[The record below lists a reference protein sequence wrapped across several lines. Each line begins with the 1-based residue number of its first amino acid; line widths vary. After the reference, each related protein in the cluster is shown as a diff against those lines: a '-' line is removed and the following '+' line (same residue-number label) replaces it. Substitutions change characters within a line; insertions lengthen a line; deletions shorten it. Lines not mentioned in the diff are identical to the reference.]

1 MNNNEEIF
9 IVGHHHELA
18 LLGPDPHE
26 GDVIAGVHLFE
37 HAGGLGHEAAQDAAV
52 LTAGARIQRGLDA
65 GSLLIYNYEKLGKSM
80 FVTYTLLTT
89 TVPMTPLCPTN
100 LFRVSSTSAAIF
112 SVYLI
117 NAPSY
122 HACQLGH
129 QNIRQTESLN
139 ESFSA
144 LTH

>member
-1 MNNNEEIF
+1 
-9 IVGHHHELA
+9 
-18 LLGPDPHE
+18 
-26 GDVIAGVHLFE
+26 
-37 HAGGLGHEAAQDAAV
+37 
-52 LTAGARIQRGLDA
+52 
-65 GSLLIYNYEKLGKSM
+65 M

-89 TVPMTPLCPTN
+89 TVPMTPLCPTS

-122 HACQLGH
+122 HTCQLGQ

-139 ESFSA
+139 ESFSP
-144 LTH
+144 LTASVTVLKIITLASED